1 MEWLLTAEY
10 IFVSMLLIVRFFSSQ
25 GIIMNFLFQL
35 DFIIMILPVQLD
47 ICQKNLWQCLKQSG

>member
-47 ICQKNLWQCLKQSG
+47 ICQKNLW